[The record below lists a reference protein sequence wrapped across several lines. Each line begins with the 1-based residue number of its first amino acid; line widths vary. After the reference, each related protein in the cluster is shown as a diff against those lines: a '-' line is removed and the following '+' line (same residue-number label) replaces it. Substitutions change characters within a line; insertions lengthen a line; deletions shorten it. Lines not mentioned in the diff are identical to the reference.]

1 MPGCADAA
9 YGAGVGEDRIDRAS
23 AEPLLVRE
31 VMLSRPKT
39 VPVDATVADAR
50 SIVDRPNVKD
60 AVVVDGAAL
69 AGLLAAEDIPPG
81 VPADAPLRP
90 YVRRAEATVRV
101 DAPMGEALALLAATG
116 ASRLAVVDEDGATL
130 VGLLCPNSEGS
141 RFCRG

>member
-1 MPGCADAA
+1 MPGCAGAA

-31 VMLSRPKT
+31 VMLPRPKT
-39 VPVDATVADAR
+39 VPLDATVADAR
-50 SIVDRPNVKD
+50 AIVGRPNVKD
-60 AVVVDGAAL
+60 AVVVDGTAL
-69 AGLLAAEDIPPG
+69 AGLLAAGDIPPG

-116 ASRLAVVDEDGATL
+116 ASRLAVVGEDGATL
-130 VGLLCPNSEGS
+130 AGLLCPNSEGS